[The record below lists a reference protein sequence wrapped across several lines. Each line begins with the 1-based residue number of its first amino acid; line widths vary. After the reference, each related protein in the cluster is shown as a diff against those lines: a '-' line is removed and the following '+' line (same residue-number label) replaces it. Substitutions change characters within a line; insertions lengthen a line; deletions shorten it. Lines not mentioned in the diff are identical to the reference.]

1 MSSFGG
7 EYSQIYDSFYAKKDY
22 NEELSNLS
30 DFLSLNGFSL
40 SNKNILEIGCGS
52 GKFTQ
57 ELTKQNLV
65 RAIDKSEQ
73 MIAQARSNYPSISH
87 IFTNESITSVKEEQL
102 RLEAENYDVVILL
115 FHVFSYLSIGEIEDL
130 RTLCSVGLKENG
142 LLIFD
147 FWDALS
153 VKEIAPETRVRES
166 THGQET
172 IIRVANPSVTY
183 HMGTPAK
190 VSVKYDFYA
199 KEEDESLGM
208 ILFSESH
215 DMHCYALDQIRDLFP
230 KMNLIGSWDIVNNK
244 PSNLQTYGNTVVLQN
259 SRA

>member
-1 MSSFGG
+1 MPSFGDQ
-7 EYSQIYDSFYAKKDY
+7 YSQIYDSFYAKKDY
-22 NEELSNLS
+22 KEEMFNLS
-30 DFLSLNGFSL
+30 DFLYLNGFSL
-40 SNKNILEIGCGS
+40 TDKNILEIGCGS

-57 ELTKQNLV
+57 ELAKQNLV

-87 IFTNESITSVKEEQL
+87 IFTTESITSVKEEQV
-102 RLEAENYDVVILL
+102 RLEAKNYDVVILL
-115 FHVFSYLSIGEIEDL
+115 FHVFSYLSISEIEDL
-130 RTLCSVGLKENG
+130 RTLCSAGLKENG

-147 FWDALS
+147 FWDTLS

-166 THGQET
+166 IHNQKTV
-172 IIRVANPSVTY
+172 IRVANPSVTY
-183 HMGTPAK
+183 HMGTPVK

-199 KEEDESLGM
+199 KEKESLGM

-215 DMHCYALDQIRDLFP
+215 EMHCYTLDKIRGLFP

-259 SRA
+259 SKA